1 MPTTPGG
8 LPYPSA
14 SDAANVPADL
24 QSLAESVEDLLD
36 IARVDL
42 LMLMGA

>member
-1 MPTTPGG
+1 
-8 LPYPSA
+8 
-14 SDAANVPADL
+14 L